1 MKDVHIKSLER
12 LIDQRN
18 KPVPGK
24 IFTKTNFIPVNIGDG
39 DNNNSENG
47 FNTTFNNNKINNQEQ
62 SFASFGRDEV
72 NEMKLNKLIKGFE
85 IQNKINNNINNNQN
99 QNDNE
104 FKLELKDLIK
114 QNDDGNDLLNQNLDE
129 QNYIINNDDNNK

>member
-1 MKDVHIKSLER
+1 MHIKSLER

-24 IFTKTNFIPVNIGDG
+24 IFTKTNFIPVNLGDD
-39 DNNNSENG
+39 DNNNSQNG
-47 FNTTFNNNKINNQEQ
+47 FNTTFNNNKFNNQEQ
-62 SFASFGRDEV
+62 SFASFGRDDV

-85 IQNKINNNINNNQN
+85 IQNKINNYNNNINNNQN
-99 QNDNE
+99 QNDKE

-114 QNDDGNDLLNQNLDE
+114 QSDDSDDLLNQNVDE